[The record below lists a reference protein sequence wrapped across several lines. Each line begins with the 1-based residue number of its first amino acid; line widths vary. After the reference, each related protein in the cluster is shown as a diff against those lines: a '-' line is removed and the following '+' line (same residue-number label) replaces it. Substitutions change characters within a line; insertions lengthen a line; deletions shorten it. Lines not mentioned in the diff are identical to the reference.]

1 MGYETSGTARWS
13 RRSGTR
19 NKTLEAVMMFGI
31 FSIFRNGWMGK
42 QCSGSTLRIAG
53 CRFMVGLGG
62 WLTLSVADGGSR
74 ERKRR
79 GAAPDLDNRR
89 ISDESGK

>member
-1 MGYETSGTARWS
+1 
-13 RRSGTR
+13 
-19 NKTLEAVMMFGI
+19 MMFGI

-42 QCSGSTLRIAG
+42 QYSGSTLRIAE
-53 CRFMVGLGG
+53 CRFMVGGRVPLA
-62 WLTLSVADGGSR
+62 LSVADGGLR

>member
-42 QCSGSTLRIAG
+42 QYSGSTLRIAE
-53 CRFMVGLGG
+53 CQFMVGAAGS
-62 WLTLSVADGGSR
+62 LSAQRSR
-74 ERKRR
+74 WWFKRKEETR
-79 GAAPDLDNRR
+79 GNA
-89 ISDESGK
+89 